1 MRTVIPVIPHC
12 PSICSSLCLMT
23 ASTPP
28 VRRKSTV
35 VLDAKEDSPW
45 VYVLHCF
52 YLRTESYTIYI
63 IRLCLLMLLILHCL
77 NAECDISGTLEI
89 RRKPFSMWQI
99 GSKCKCSATTTPAN
113 HPGITRH
120 VKNTVYT
127 SASWIA
133 ISLWGAPFFW
143 LILTWTLHVVHFKTA
158 EGAVSRLWRA
168 SVLNIV
174 RAIFYMTW
182 FSLKR
187 GLMVGWGGGLK
198 WRNNSHKHTAPLTKG
213 NMKHWIMGHAI

>member
-1 MRTVIPVIPHC
+1 
-12 PSICSSLCLMT
+12 
-23 ASTPP
+23 
-28 VRRKSTV
+28 
-35 VLDAKEDSPW
+35 
-45 VYVLHCF
+45 
-52 YLRTESYTIYI
+52 
-63 IRLCLLMLLILHCL
+63 MLLILHCL

-89 RRKPFSMWQI
+89 HRKPFSMWQI

-133 ISLWGAPFFW
+133 ISLCGAPFFW

-168 SVLNIV
+168 SVLNIF

-182 FSLKR
+182 FSQKAGLK
-187 GLMVGWGGGLK
+187 VGWGGWNEETILTNTLPHPQRGIWSTELWGMQSKTWILK
-198 WRNNSHKHTAPLTKG
+198 DLDLQGNTKGHTYLSQRNVFGFSTRLWKQGFCSVHLYTFAPL
-213 NMKHWIMGHAI
+213 AIYHLNTQ